1 MPTALTAA
9 RPPHPD
15 HDRPDHPDDGR
26 PDRPPHERPPGQG
39 RLTHRRAGQP
49 RWCTPAAARA
59 ALRVGAVH
67 SGAVIAHLL
76 VLAVLDPP
84 GGPGLRDRLL
94 SWDAR
99 HFAAIAADGY
109 PAGFTYTQS
118 GELTGNELAFF
129 PLYPLAI
136 AAVRAAT
143 GTDAGTAALLT
154 AHLALLAATAALY
167 ALLARL
173 HGERTALIGIVLFA
187 GAQPMA
193 VVLTMGYSEGLFTAL
208 AAGSLLAA
216 HRRAWLTAGV
226 LASLAGL
233 TRPVAVAAT
242 LALAT
247 AAVLHMLR
255 ARRVAPRALAGVL
268 LGCVG
273 TPAYLLWVGHRLGR
287 ADAWFL
293 IQEAGWGTYW
303 DHGAGFA
310 GFLGDALL
318 RLDGWVPVSTA
329 FLVLLLLAATA
340 AAWRRGAWPPLLVYG
355 TVVAVLTVG
364 QSNYYHCKL
373 RLLVPALLFL
383 VPPARALARARPRT
397 AAAVLAGLVLFGCW
411 YGAHMLTTWPYAI

>member
-1 MPTALTAA
+1 M
-9 RPPHPD
+9 RI
-15 HDRPDHPDDGR
+15 
-26 PDRPPHERPPGQG
+26 
-39 RLTHRRAGQP
+39 
-49 RWCTPAAARA
+49 
-59 ALRVGAVH
+59 GAVH
-67 SGAVIAHLL
+67 TGSVLAHLI

-84 GGPGLRDRLL
+84 GGPGLRERLL

-99 HFAAIAADGY
+99 HFAAIATDGY
-109 PAGFTYTQS
+109 PTGFTYTAD
-118 GELTGNELAFF
+118 GALTGNELAFF
-129 PLYPLAI
+129 PLYPLAT
-136 AAVRAAT
+136 AAVRAVT

-154 AHLALLAATAALY
+154 AHLALAAATAVLY

-187 GAQPMA
+187 GAQPLA
-193 VVLTMGYSEGLFTAL
+193 VVLVMGYSEALFTAL
-208 AAGSLLAA
+208 AAASLLAA
-216 HRRAWLTAGV
+216 HRRAWLTAGA

-247 AAVLHMLR
+247 AAALHMLR
-255 ARRVAPRALAGVL
+255 ARRLEPRALAGVV
-268 LGCVG
+268 LGCAG

-293 IQEAGWGTYW
+293 IQEAGWGTHW

-310 GFLGDALL
+310 DFLGDALL

-355 TVVAVLTVG
+355 TVVAVLAVG

-397 AAAVLAGLVLFGCW
+397 AAAVLSGLVLFGCW